1 MDETGDSSVLLVA
14 RCLLAGLFLW
24 SGIGKINGYDEIG
37 MLDAGAWRDGPAA
50 AGGDLRRARGRPAA
64 DPGLPGALR
73 RALALAGFCVVTA
86 LLFHANFTD
95 RTQMF
100 HFLKNF
106 AIVGGLLA
114 LYVSGPGRMS
124 FDGMNDGPE

>member
-14 RCLLAGLFLW
+14 RCLVAGLFLW

-37 MLDAGAWRDGPAA
+37 ILMQEHGAMGLLLPLAVFIEFAGALLLIVGF
-50 AGGDLRRARGRPAA
+50 RARFV
-64 DPGLPGALR
+64 ALS
-73 RALALAGFCVVTA
+73 LAGFCVLTA

-124 FDGMNDGPE
+124 VDGMNEGPD

>member
-24 SGIGKINGYDEIG
+24 SGIGKINGYDDIG
-37 MLDAGAWRDGPAA
+37 ILMQEHGAMGLLL
-50 AGGDLRRARGRPAA
+50 AGGDLRRARRRPAA

-73 RALALAGFCVVTA
+73 GVVAGR
-86 LLFHANFTD
+86 LLRGDGAAVPRQLHRPQPRCFHL
-95 RTQMF
+95 
-100 HFLKNF
+100 LKNF

-124 FDGMNDGPE
+124 IDGMNDGPV

>member
-37 MLDAGAWRDGPAA
+37 MLVQEHGATGLLLPVAISVELAGALLLIVGF
-50 AGGDLRRARGRPAA
+50 RARFV
-64 DPGLPGALR
+64 
-73 RALALAGFCVVTA
+73 ALALAGFCVLTA
-86 LLFHANFTD
+86 LLFHD
-95 RTQMF
+95 RSQMF

-106 AIVGGLLA
+106 AVVGGLLA

-124 FDGMNDGPE
+124 IDGMNDGPV

>member
-24 SGIGKINGYDEIG
+24 SGVGKINGYDEIG
-37 MLDAGAWRDGPAA
+37 ILMQQHGATGLLLPVAIFIEIAGAILLIVGV
-50 AGGDLRRARGRPAA
+50 RARFV
-64 DPGLPGALR
+64 ALSM
-73 RALALAGFCVVTA
+73 AGCCVVTA

-106 AIVGGLLA
+106 AVVGGLLA

-124 FDGMNDGPE
+124 IDGMNDGPE